1 MIEILLAAFVP
12 VAVLLIAARF
22 GDQDF
27 RRASLWFAVLALF
40 WLAPCWLRGR
50 SPAAFDY
57 LAEDVPP
64 WQQPG
69 FHSANPLLSD
79 PPLQFLPWREVVRDS
94 ILRGSMPFLDRYEAS
109 GSPLWENP
117 QSGATFPLT
126 WIGLP
131 FSTFGWPLFAAM
143 TKLLVAMAG
152 MYLFLRA
159 RGSSHGPAMLGAIAY
174 AFCAFNIVFLLF
186 PHTNVTT
193 LLPFLLLAIERMN
206 APLLAIVLALLMV
219 GGHPESVLH
228 CAVVAVP
235 YAILVMLRTRRV
247 MPIVAGGVCGL
258 LLSAPAIVPFALYLP
273 MTERA
278 ARIAREPDL
287 VRAPP
292 LTLANL
298 DAFVTVAHLG
308 ETRNPDAPVNFNEV
322 ASQYAGALTFVLAAV
337 AMILDARRQRFWT
350 AIFLVAAFFSF
361 DSPPARAI
369 TQRLPLANVTMHG
382 RLRFV
387 AAFAVCVLAAA
398 AIDRFVRMPAMRVGA
413 IGIIYADLAA
423 MLLTYNPAVSRDFF
437 YPPVLRLDGGRVA
450 ALENALRPN
459 TATMLRGEDIG
470 FHNPM
475 TFEPYASLLA
485 RAGYD
490 RSTYLN
496 VFPRVPPRP
505 LLDFLGVRQAVAPPG
520 VVLPNP
526 MARERVMPLTIGAT
540 AAITKYEPNRET
552 IAVRSRAPARIATSE
567 VALPGWRLFRNGVS
581 QPIVKL
587 RGVFIGFEAPAGTS
601 EFELIYRPAG
611 FDAAIILFV
620 LGIALFAVLVRW
632 K

>member
-22 GDQDF
+22 GDEDF
-27 RRASLWFAVLALF
+27 RRASVWFAVLALLWF
-40 WLAPCWLRGR
+40 APCWLRGR

-57 LAEDVPP
+57 LADDVPP
-64 WQQPG
+64 WQRAG
-69 FHSANPLLSD
+69 FRSANPLLSD
-79 PPLQFLPWREVVRDS
+79 PPLQFLPWRNVVRDS

-131 FSTFGWPLFAAM
+131 FSTFAWPLFAAM
-143 TKLLVAMAG
+143 TKLLAAMAG

-159 RGSSHGPAMLGAIAY
+159 RGASHGAAMAAAIAY

-193 LLPFLLLAIERMN
+193 LLPFLLLAIEKIN
-206 APLLAIVLALLMV
+206 APLFAIVLALLIV

-228 CAVVAVP
+228 CAVIAVP
-235 YAILVMLRTRRV
+235 YAIAVMLRTRRV
-247 MPIVAGGVCGL
+247 MPIVASGVCAL
-258 LLSAPAIVPFALYLP
+258 LLSAPAIVPFAFYLP

-292 LTLANL
+292 PTLASL
-298 DAFVTVAHLG
+298 GAFITVAHLG
-308 ETRNPDAPVNFNEV
+308 STRSPNAPVNFNEV
-322 ASQYAGALTFVLAAV
+322 ASQYAGVLTFVLAAAAV
-337 AMILDARRQRFWT
+337 IFDARRQRFWI

-369 TQRLPLANVTMHG
+369 TQRLPLANMTMHG

-387 AAFAVCVLAAA
+387 AAFAICVLAAA
-398 AIDRFVRMPAMRVGA
+398 AIDRFVQMPAMRVAA
-413 IGIIYADLAA
+413 IAIIYADLAA
-423 MLLTYNPAVSRDFF
+423 TLLTYNPAVSREFF
-437 YPPVLRLDGGRVA
+437 YPPVLRLDGGRIA
-450 ALENALRPN
+450 AVENALRPN
-459 TATMLRGEDIG
+459 TAAMLRAEDIG

-475 TFEPYASLLA
+475 TFEPYAALLA
-485 RAGYD
+485 SAGYD

-496 VFPRVPPRP
+496 VFRRFPPRP
-505 LLDFLGVRQAVAPPG
+505 LLDFLGVRNVVAPPG
-520 VVLPNP
+520 VVIPNLT
-526 MARERVMPLTIGAT
+526 AKGRAMPLTIGAT

-552 IAVRSRAPARIATSE
+552 IVVRSTAPARIATSE
-567 VALPGWRLFRNGVS
+567 VALPGWRLFRNGAR

-601 EFELIYRPAG
+601 EFELVYRPAG
-611 FDAAIILFV
+611 FDAAIVLFV
-620 LGIALFAVLVRW
+620 IGIALFLVLVRL